1 MLLTIRDVLS
11 CTWLLPMGFQ
21 ESSRYGCGRWG
32 TLIAQ
37 ILVSRTGRPGKTL
50 IDHSAFSSSQA
61 VINSGVQVDLEARD
75 FEGKLDYGHGQHGRW
90 DRAG

>member
-32 TLIAQ
+32 SLIAQ
-37 ILVSRTGRPGKTL
+37 ILASRTGYDL
-50 IDHSAFSSSQA
+50 LVID
-61 VINSGVQVDLEARD
+61 VCLGGL
-75 FEGKLDYGHGQHGRW
+75 GGP
-90 DRAG
+90 